1 MQYYV
6 KVEPDV
12 NIFVNDIN
20 PQGNKTIFFV
30 HGWPL
35 NNCMFEYQYNEF
47 VKYGYRCIGIDIR
60 GFGKS
65 DKPYT
70 NYSYDRIADDIRIII
85 DFLKLK
91 DITLVGHSVGG
102 AISIRYMSR
111 HNGFGVDKLVL
122 LGAAAPS
129 FVKKFD
135 FPYGSTK
142 QDVEKNILDTYN
154 DRPTMLQW
162 FTNNLF
168 NQYITDQF
176 SHWVLNLGLEAA
188 GYSTMEL
195 MASLGR
201 ENLFLDVERI
211 DVPTLICQ
219 GVHDKICPIQFGETL
234 KRQIRNSKLVLF
246 ENSGHGLFWEEKDK
260 LNKEIIEFT
269 REQNFLM

>member
-20 PQGNKTIFFV
+20 PQGNKTILFI

-35 NNCMFEYQYNEF
+35 NNCMFEYQYNELA
-47 VKYGYRCIGIDIR
+47 KYGYRCIGIDIR

-85 DFLKLK
+85 DFLKLEN
-91 DITLVGHSVGG
+91 ITLVGHSVGG

-111 HNGFGVDKLVL
+111 HNEFGVSKLVL

-129 FVKKFD
+129 FIKKYD
-135 FPYGSTK
+135 FPYGNTK
-142 QDVEKNILDTYN
+142 QDIEKIILDTYN
-154 DRPTMLQW
+154 DRPTMLQG
-162 FTNNLF
+162 FTNILF
-168 NQYITDQF
+168 NKYITNSF
-176 SHWVLNLGLEAA
+176 SHWILNLGLEAA
-188 GYSTMEL
+188 GHSTMAI
-195 MASLGR
+195 MSLLEN
-201 ENLFLDVERI
+201 ENLFFDVERI
-211 DVPTLICQ
+211 NVPTLICQ
-219 GVHDKICPIQFGETL
+219 GVYDKVCPIQFGQTL
-234 KRQIRNSKLVLF
+234 KKEIRNSKLILF

-260 LNKEIIEFT
+260 LNKELIEFIN
-269 REQNFLM
+269 E

>member
-20 PQGNKTIFFV
+20 PESKKVVLFI

-35 NNCMFEYQYNEF
+35 NNCMFEYQYNELA
-47 VKYGYRCIGIDIR
+47 KYGYRCIGIDIR

-65 DKPYT
+65 DKPYA

-85 DFLKLK
+85 EFLKLENV
-91 DITLVGHSVGG
+91 TLVGHSVGG

-111 HNGFGVDKLVL
+111 HKGVGISKLVL

-129 FVKKFD
+129 FIKKYN

-142 QDVEKNILDTYN
+142 QDVEKIISDTYN
-154 DRPTMLQW
+154 DRPTMLQG
-162 FTNNLF
+162 FTDILF
-168 NQYITDQF
+168 NKYITNSF
-176 SHWVLNLGLEAA
+176 SHWILNLGLEAA
-188 GYSTMEL
+188 GHSTMGL
-195 MASLGR
+195 MSSLGT
-201 ENLFLDVERI
+201 EDLFKDVGMVN
-211 DVPTLICQ
+211 VPTLICQ
-219 GVHDKICPIQFGETL
+219 GIHDKICPVQFGETL
-234 KRQIRNSKLVLF
+234 KKEIRDSELVLF

-260 LNKEIIEFT
+260 LNKELIKFIGE
-269 REQNFLM
+269 